1 MNNLQVVEYSNQRV
15 LTTQQLAEIY
25 ETDVKNIQMNFKRNE
40 NRFIEKKDY
49 YLLKGNDLQEF
60 KNLPTVSGLVDK
72 RTPSLILWTERGANR
87 HSKILDTDKAWQQFD
102 VLEETYFRVK
112 NNQLPE
118 LNNNTNNQLIQ
129 NNQMIMAMLDMV
141 QSVSNNIN
149 ANTKV
154 LLSLAESMNRKH
166 YNNRNAR
173 NNEQKQS
180 DKYHEQKEIVK
191 EVSHEENNSS
201 NTIQSK
207 EDVLY
212 DEAKFR
218 RVANEKLRELYKYTN
233 MSFNALLKDVYE
245 IMRDKYRINLNRLKF
260 DYMKEN
266 NVDTISMFVF
276 ISKCDNDEI
285 REVFMYIIDDML
297 NNKRRIY
304 EISLKSNEEEIDFS
318 SLFDEE
324 DTDKNKEH
332 ITKTHFINYDKFN
345 HLSQLIHDKSPY
357 KTCTFRIVYKRM
369 NDFKDIKWDVLLDEY
384 KKQHYFKDSRTVT
397 KIDVVRES
405 EDLTEL
411 FNKSVEDLLKEKE
424 SHLI

>member
-25 ETDVKNIQMNFKRNE
+25 ETSTNNIKNNFNNNKDRFVEKR
-40 NRFIEKKDY
+40 DY
-49 YLLKGNDLQEF
+49 YLLKGNDLKEF
-60 KNLPTVSGLVDK
+60 LQVINIDLQNKSK
-72 RTPSLILWTERGANR
+72 IRSMYLWTERGANR

-102 VLEETYFRVK
+102 VLEETYFKVK
-112 NNQLPE
+112 NNQLPQ
-118 LNNNTNNQLIQ
+118 LNNTNNQLVQ

-173 NNEQKQS
+173 NNEQKRS

-191 EVSHEENNSS
+191 EVSHEESNSS
-201 NTIQSK
+201 NVIQLK
-207 EDVLY
+207 EGVLY
-212 DEAKFR
+212 DEVKFR
-218 RVANEKLRELYKYTN
+218 KTANEKLRELYKYTN
-233 MSFNALLKDVYE
+233 MSFNTLLKDVYE

-285 REVFMYIIDDML
+285 RNVFMYIIDDML

-304 EISLKSNEEEIDFS
+304 EMSLKSNEEEIDFS

-324 DTDKNKEH
+324 NTDKNEKH
-332 ITKTHFINYDKFN
+332 TTKNHSINYDKFN

-369 NDFKDIKWDVLLDEY
+369 NDFKDVKWDVLLDEY
-384 KKQHYFKDSRTVT
+384 KKQHYFKNTRLIT

-405 EDLTEL
+405 EDLTKL

-424 SHLI
+424 SVLV

>member
-25 ETDVKNIQMNFKRNE
+25 ETSTNNIKFNFNNNKE
-40 NRFIEKKDY
+40 RFVEGRDY
-49 YLLKGNDLQEF
+49 YLLKGNNLKEF
-60 KNLPTVSGLVDK
+60 KNYVSDTNLVDK
-72 RTPSLILWTERGANR
+72 RAPHLYLWTERGANR

-102 VLEETYFRVK
+102 VLEETYFKVK
-112 NNQLPE
+112 NNQLPQ
-118 LNNNTNNQLIQ
+118 LNNANNQLVQ

-149 ANTKV
+149 ANTQV
-154 LLSLAESMNRKH
+154 LLSLAESMNRKR

-180 DKYHEQKEIVK
+180 NKYHEQKEVG
-191 EVSHEENNSS
+191 HEENNSS

-207 EDVLY
+207 KNVLY
-212 DEAKFR
+212 DEEKFR
-218 RVANEKLRELYKYTN
+218 KVASEKLRELYKYTN
-233 MSFNALLKDVYE
+233 MSFNSLLKDVYE
-245 IMRDKYRINLNRLKF
+245 IMRDKYKINLNQLKF

-266 NVDTISMFVF
+266 NVDTLSMFAFV
-276 ISKCDNDEI
+276 SKCDNDEI
-285 REVFMYIIDDML
+285 REVFMFIIDDML

-304 EISLKSNEEEIDFS
+304 EMSLKSNEEEIDFS

-332 ITKTHFINYDKFN
+332 TTKTHFINYDKFN

-369 NDFKDIKWDVLLDEY
+369 NDFKDIKWDKLLDEY
-384 KKQHYFKDSRTVT
+384 KKQHCFKDSRTVT
-397 KIDVVRES
+397 KIDAVRES

>member
-40 NRFIEKKDY
+40 NRFIEKRDY

-60 KNLPTVSGLVDK
+60 KNLPTVSRLVDK

-102 VLEETYFRVK
+102 VLEETYFKVK
-112 NNQLPE
+112 NNQLPQ
-118 LNNNTNNQLIQ
+118 LNNTNNQLVQ

-180 DKYHEQKEIVK
+180 NKYHEQKEIVK
-191 EVSHEENNSS
+191 EVSYEKDNSL

-207 EDVLY
+207 KNVLY
-212 DEAKFR
+212 DEEKFR
-218 RVANEKLRELYKYTN
+218 KVASEKLRELYKYTN
-233 MSFNALLKDVYE
+233 MNFNALLKDVYE

-266 NVDTISMFVF
+266 NVDTLSMFAFV
-276 ISKCDNDEI
+276 SKCDNDEI
-285 REVFMYIIDDML
+285 REVFMFIIDDML

-304 EISLKSNEEEIDFS
+304 EMSLKSNEEEIDFS

-332 ITKTHFINYDKFN
+332 TTKTHFINYDKFN

-397 KIDVVRES
+397 KIDVVREN

>member
-25 ETDVKNIQMNFKRNE
+25 ETSVDNIKMNFSRNKD
-40 NRFIEKKDY
+40 RFIENRDY
-49 YLLKGNDLQEF
+49 YLLKGNDLKDFLQVT
-60 KNLPTVSGLVDK
+60 NSYLQISSMTRSMY
-72 RTPSLILWTERGANR
+72 LWTERGANR

-102 VLEETYFRVK
+102 VLEETYFKVK
-112 NNQLPE
+112 NNQLPQ
-118 LNNNTNNQLIQ
+118 LNNTNNQLVQ

-173 NNEQKQS
+173 NNEQKRS

-191 EVSHEENNSS
+191 EVSYEENNSS

-233 MSFNALLKDVYE
+233 MNFNTLLKDIYE
-245 IMRDKYRINLNRLKF
+245 IMRDKYKINLNRLKF

-266 NVDTISMFVF
+266 NVDTLSMFVF

-285 REVFMYIIDDML
+285 REVFMFIIDDML

-304 EISLKSNEEEIDFS
+304 EMSLKSNEEEIDFS

-332 ITKTHFINYDKFN
+332 TTKTHFINYDKFN

-397 KIDVVRES
+397 KIDAVRES